1 MSTSPHPGAPQG
13 SASPGAT
20 AAPPAGPPGPPR
32 ADMMGSAEMQAYLAQ
47 LRDEERRLGMR
58 NKVLWGSLAAGLLVL
73 LIILWGVYRA
83 TVGAYAVIGDLEIRQ
98 HPVDQG
104 RLDIH
109 FRVHSPGKVH
119 CRRVS
124 GGVQT
129 DLIDHFDEPCSVD
142 RPWSWTYRPGKPV
155 ELTIWYRRGL
165 LRRTHQVSFPTT
177 DRADVVILA
186 DTTGS
191 MSPYLDELKEKCAE
205 FSAQLK
211 RQSLEHRFA
220 LLGFG
225 DTAEGPWLDR
235 HGFTADVA
243 QFAASVEN
251 VKRFDG
257 GDLPESALD
266 ALEEALR
273 LAYDE
278 GALRRFYLVTDA
290 GFHEPTRSGLSAE
303 QVAARLAEQQVMLR
317 VFSKREFEADY
328 TKLLGETGKFQE
340 IEHFGRVLSEG
351 RLLGD

>member
-1 MSTSPHPGAPQG
+1 
-13 SASPGAT
+13 
-20 AAPPAGPPGPPR
+20 
-32 ADMMGSAEMQAYLAQ
+32 MMASAEMQAYLAQ
-47 LRDEERRLGMR
+47 LRDEERRIGVR
-58 NKVLWGSLAAGLLVL
+58 NKVLWGSLGAGLLVL
-73 LIILWGVYRA
+73 LLILWGVYRA
-83 TVGAYAVIGDLEIRQ
+83 TVGAYAVIDELEVRQ

-109 FRVHSPGKVH
+109 FRVLSPGKVH

-129 DLIDHFDEPCSVD
+129 DVIDHFDKASTVD
-142 RPWSWTYRPGKPV
+142 RPWSWTYRPGKPI
-155 ELTIWYRRGL
+155 ELTLWYRRGL
-165 LRRTHQVSFPTT
+165 LRRTYRASFPTT

-191 MSPYLDELKEKCAE
+191 MSPYLDELKRKCAE
-205 FSAQLK
+205 FSAQLT
-211 RQSLEHRFA
+211 RQALQHRFA

-235 HGFTADVA
+235 HDFTADVG
-243 QFAASVEN
+243 QFAAAVEN

-257 GDLPESALD
+257 GDFPESALD

-273 LAYDE
+273 LPYDE

-290 GFHEPTRSGLSAE
+290 EYHEPTRTGLSAE
-303 QVAARLAEQQVMLR
+303 QIAKRLADQQIMLW
-317 VFSKREFEADY
+317 VFSKRQFEADY
-328 TKLLGETGKFQE
+328 ARLLGETGKFQE
-340 IEHFGRVLSEG
+340 IEHFGQVLSEG

>member
-1 MSTSPHPGAPQG
+1 
-13 SASPGAT
+13 
-20 AAPPAGPPGPPR
+20 
-32 ADMMGSAEMQAYLAQ
+32 MMASAEMQAYLAQ
-47 LRDEERRLGMR
+47 LRDEERRVGVR
-58 NKVLWGSLAAGLLVL
+58 NKVLWGSLGAGLLVL
-73 LIILWGVYRA
+73 LLILWGIYRA
-83 TVGAYAVIGDLEIRQ
+83 TVGAYAVIDELEVRQ

-109 FRVHSPGKVH
+109 FRVLSPGKVH

-129 DLIDHFDEPCSVD
+129 DVIDHFDKTSTVD

-155 ELTIWYRRGL
+155 ELTLWYRSGL
-165 LRRTHQVSFPTT
+165 LRRTYRASFPTT
-177 DRADVVILA
+177 DRADVVILT

-191 MSPYLDELKEKCAE
+191 MSPYLDELKRKCAQ

-211 RQSLEHRFA
+211 RQAIEHRFA

-235 HGFTADVA
+235 HDFTADVG
-243 QFAASVEN
+243 QFAAAVEN

-257 GDLPESALD
+257 GDFPESALD

-273 LAYDE
+273 LPYDE

-290 GFHEPTRSGLSAE
+290 EYHEPTRNGLSAE
-303 QVAARLAEQQVMLR
+303 QIAARLGKQQVMLW
-317 VFSKREFEADY
+317 VFSKRQFEADY
-328 TKLLGETGKFQE
+328 ARLLGETGKFQE
-340 IEHFGRVLSEG
+340 IEHFGQVLSEG